1 MDLSF
6 KLANNSKLTSNKHKK
21 YFKINLYLYCSV
33 ENYKLALLLSFILLS
48 YIIASNREIT
58 NISLFY
64 YMLVMSNLI
73 EVNAISEDININ
85 KLRGKSLLLSPNIS
99 RKMLNYL
106 DILSISYVDKMEAQ
120 NNDLSW
126 FNQTKQENF

>member
-1 MDLSF
+1 
-6 KLANNSKLTSNKHKK
+6 
-21 YFKINLYLYCSV
+21 
-33 ENYKLALLLSFILLS
+33 
-48 YIIASNREIT
+48 
-58 NISLFY
+58 
-64 YMLVMSNLI
+64 MSNLI